1 MTQSR
6 PCSTISGNENFIL
19 PTFIIKIGA
28 TINLKFDKVKGL
40 PFMITSSKYFHILTI
55 KMIDLYESW
64 NFPSMTTLYCKI
76 VIIMKRSL
84 MNNVSIYINV
94 RSITF
99 ILENDA
105 REIIILK
112 TYSKVKPLSVI
123 ESLSHMCLKT
133 HRFSRRALTY
143 AHFFPIN
150 YLTVDKIIIRCE
162 NRI

>member
-1 MTQSR
+1 
-6 PCSTISGNENFIL
+6 
-19 PTFIIKIGA
+19 
-28 TINLKFDKVKGL
+28 
-40 PFMITSSKYFHILTI
+40 MITSSKYFHILTI

-123 ESLSHMCLKT
+123 ESLSHMCLKNAQI
-133 HRFSRRALTY
+133 FPKSFNVCA
-143 AHFFPIN
+143 FFPHQ
-150 YLTVDKIIIRCE
+150 LLDS
-162 NRI
+162 